1 MPDGSA
7 LPALLAVTFLAA
19 ALSAVVNNL
28 PATLVL
34 VPLVAASPAAV
45 LAVLVGVNV
54 GPNASYTGSLATLLW
69 RRIVPADVRPSAREF
84 HLFGLVTV
92 PLLLALATTALWL
105 AVSTI
110 GV

>member
-1 MPDGSA
+1 M
-7 LPALLAVTFLAA
+7 
-19 ALSAVVNNL
+19 
-28 PATLVL
+28 PATRPGECIDKG
-34 VPLVAASPAAV
+34 PLISQIDFTPFRMHVATDRYHSRDYHERERA
-45 LAVLVGVNV
+45 
-54 GPNASYTGSLATLLW
+54 LLW